1 MTAPL
6 VGIDEV
12 DLPKWTVVDQQVAK
26 AGLWHTLRAL
36 PAGIRIVVGLAW
48 RASRRLTLMAAVL
61 SVAAGCVT
69 AFGVLATADVLTS
82 LLAEGPAP
90 DRVVAALPAVGLVV
104 ASFSLRALLDS
115 ASSAAQALLRPH
127 VEQTAQQEVHAAV
140 ARVELVAFED
150 SDYADL
156 LRQCMTMG
164 VRSIESSISAIA
176 NVGGS
181 LVYLAASVIS
191 AGVLHPILAPVVV
204 LAVVPNLWASAR
216 AAKLAYASYLAT
228 ISRSRRLSVAS
239 ELLTDR
245 ETAAEMRAAT
255 AGPALLAEYRRIS
268 DALTREAVRVEL
280 AQTRVRL
287 TGRVI
292 AGIGTGGGY
301 AVLGLLLHAGWL
313 ALPLAGTAVVAMRLA
328 TSALT
333 STMMG
338 VKTLYEDT
346 LYLKLYTRLLETTRA
361 RTRSSTAVKFSEVS
375 DPALITLEA
384 ASFSYPGQDE
394 PALRDISMS
403 IAKGQV
409 VALVGENGSG
419 KSTLAK
425 LITGLYRPT
434 SGSVRWDGMDL
445 ADVDEESVYQRIALV
460 SQDPARWPMTAHDNI
475 RMGRIDREH
484 GMSVAEAARESG
496 ADEVIAELPDGYQT
510 LLSRLFSS
518 GRDLSGGQ
526 WQRISVA
533 RGIFRDAPVLVV
545 DEPTAAMDARAE
557 HAVFESLRRLGAG
570 GRTTIL
576 ITHRLAN
583 VQHADQIVVL
593 EQGRVVEHGT
603 HQELMDLG
611 GTYADLFTLQAS
623 AYQSESLLGGL

>member
-1 MTAPL
+1 MTRPL

-12 DLPKWTVVDQQVAK
+12 DLPKWTQVDQQVAK
-26 AGLWHTLRAL
+26 AGLWHTIRAL

-48 RASRRLTLMAAVL
+48 RASRRLTLLTAVL
-61 SVAAGCVT
+61 SLAAGCVT
-69 AFGVLATADVLTS
+69 AFGVLATADVLTT
-82 LLAEGPAP
+82 LLAEGPTP
-90 DRVVAALPAVGLVV
+90 DRVVAALPAVGWVV
-104 ASFSLRALLDS
+104 GSFAFRALLDS
-115 ASSAAQALLRPH
+115 AGNAAQALLRPH

-191 AGVLHPILAPVVV
+191 AGVLHPILAPVVM

-228 ISRSRRLSVAS
+228 IARSRRLSVAS
-239 ELLTDR
+239 GLLTDR
-245 ETAAEMRAAT
+245 ETAAEMRAST
-255 AGPALLAEYRRIS
+255 AGSALLAEYGRIS
-268 DALTREAVRVEL
+268 DALTREAVRVAL

-287 TGRVI
+287 TGRMM

-301 AVLGLLLHAGWL
+301 AILGLLLYVGWL

-338 VKTLYEDT
+338 IKNLYEDT
-346 LYLKLYTRLLETTRA
+346 LYVNLYTRLLDMTRS
-361 RTRSSTAVKFSEVS
+361 RTRPAVPRQVAAPE
-375 DPALITLEA
+375 LITVEA
-384 ASFSYPGQDE
+384 VGFSYPGQDE
-394 PALRDISMS
+394 PALRDVSLT

-419 KSTLAK
+419 KSTLGK
-425 LITGLYRPT
+425 LITGLYQPT
-434 SGSVRWDGMDL
+434 SGRVCWDGADL
-445 ADVDEESVYQRIALV
+445 AEIDEEAVYQRIALV
-460 SQDPARWPMTAHDNI
+460 SQDPARWPMTAYDNI

-484 GMSVAEAARESG
+484 GLSVADAARESG
-496 ADEVIAELPDGYQT
+496 ADQVIAELPDGYQT

-533 RGIFRDAPVLVV
+533 RGIYRDAPVLVV

-557 HAVFESLRRLGAG
+557 HEVFESLRRLGAG

-593 EQGRVVEHGT
+593 DHGRVTEHGS
-603 HQELMDLG
+603 HQELMALD
-611 GTYADLFTLQAS
+611 GTYASLFTLQAS
-623 AYQSESLLGGL
+623 AYAPAEF

>member
-1 MTAPL
+1 VTAPL

-12 DLPKWTVVDQQVAK
+12 DLPKWTEVDQQVAK

-48 RASRRLTLMAAVL
+48 RASKRLTLLTALL

-69 AFGVLATADVLTS
+69 AFGVLATAEVLTT
-82 LLAEGPAP
+82 LLAEGPTP
-90 DRVVAALPAVGLVV
+90 DRVVAALPSVGLVV
-104 ASFSLRALLDS
+104 VSFSLRALLDS
-115 ASSAAQALLRPH
+115 ASSAAQALLKPH
-127 VEQTAQQEVHAAV
+127 VEQTAQQQIHAAV

-164 VRSIESSISAIA
+164 VRSIESSIGAIA

-228 ISRSRRLSVAS
+228 ISRSRRLNVAS

-245 ETAAEMRAAT
+245 ATAAEMRAAT

-268 DALTREAVRVEL
+268 DMLTREAVRVQL

-292 AGIGTGGGY
+292 AGVGTGAGY

-338 VKTLYEDT
+338 IKTLYEDT
-346 LYLKLYTRLLETTRA
+346 LYVKLYTRLLETTRA
-361 RTRSSTAVKFSEVS
+361 RTRPSLPSQVS
-375 DPALITLEA
+375 DPAVITLEA

-394 PALRDISMS
+394 PALRDVSMT
-403 IAKGQV
+403 IAQGQV

-434 SGSVRWDGMDL
+434 SGSVRWDGTDL
-445 ADVDEESVYQRIALV
+445 ADVDEESVYQRIAMV
-460 SQDPARWPMTAHDNI
+460 SQDPARWPMTAYDNI
-475 RMGRIDREH
+475 RMGRIDREN

-496 ADEVIAELPDGYQT
+496 ADEVIAELPNGYET

-593 EQGRVVEHGT
+593 DQGRVTEHGT

>member
-1 MTAPL
+1 
-6 VGIDEV
+6 
-12 DLPKWTVVDQQVAK
+12 
-26 AGLWHTLRAL
+26 
-36 PAGIRIVVGLAW
+36 
-48 RASRRLTLMAAVL
+48 
-61 SVAAGCVT
+61 
-69 AFGVLATADVLTS
+69 
-82 LLAEGPAP
+82 
-90 DRVVAALPAVGLVV
+90 
-104 ASFSLRALLDS
+104 
-115 ASSAAQALLRPH
+115 
-127 VEQTAQQEVHAAV
+127 
-140 ARVELVAFED
+140 
-150 SDYADL
+150 
-156 LRQCMTMG
+156 
-164 VRSIESSISAIA
+164 
-176 NVGGS
+176 
-181 LVYLAASVIS
+181 
-191 AGVLHPILAPVVV
+191 VLHPILAPVVV

-228 ISRSRRLSVAS
+228 ISRSRRLNVAS

-245 ETAAEMRAAT
+245 ATAAEMRAAT

-268 DALTREAVRVEL
+268 DTLTREAVRVQL

-292 AGIGTGGGY
+292 AGVGTGGGY

-338 VKTLYEDT
+338 IKTLYEDT
-346 LYLKLYTRLLETTRA
+346 LYVKLYTRLLETTRA
-361 RTRSSTAVKFSEVS
+361 RTRPSLPSQVS
-375 DPALITLEA
+375 DPAVITLEA

-394 PALRDISMS
+394 PALRDVSMT
-403 IAKGQV
+403 IAQGQV

-434 SGSVRWDGMDL
+434 SGSVRWDGTDL

-460 SQDPARWPMTAHDNI
+460 SQDPARWPMTASDNI
-475 RMGRIDREH
+475 RMGRIDREN

-496 ADEVIAELPDGYQT
+496 ADEVIAELPDGYET

-593 EQGRVVEHGT
+593 DQGRVTEHGT

>member
-1 MTAPL
+1 VTAPL

-12 DLPKWTVVDQQVAK
+12 DLPKWTEVDQQVAK

-48 RASRRLTLMAAVL
+48 RASKRLTLLTAVL

-69 AFGVLATADVLTS
+69 AFGVLATADVLTM
-82 LLAEGPAP
+82 LLGEGPTP
-90 DRVVAALPAVGLVV
+90 DRVVAALPSVALVV
-104 ASFSLRALLDS
+104 VSFSLRALLDS
-115 ASSAAQALLRPH
+115 ASSAAQALLKPH
-127 VEQTAQQEVHAAV
+127 VEQTAQLQIHAAV

-228 ISRSRRLSVAS
+228 ISRSRRLNVAS

-245 ETAAEMRAAT
+245 ATAAEMRAAT

-268 DALTREAVRVEL
+268 DTLTREAVRVQL

-292 AGIGTGGGY
+292 AGVGTGGGY

-338 VKTLYEDT
+338 IKTLYEDT
-346 LYLKLYTRLLETTRA
+346 LYVKLYTRLLETTRA
-361 RTRSSTAVKFSEVS
+361 RTRPSLPSQVS
-375 DPALITLEA
+375 DPAVITLEA

-394 PALRDISMS
+394 PALRDVSMT
-403 IAKGQV
+403 IAQGQV

-434 SGSVRWDGMDL
+434 SGSVRWDGTDL

-460 SQDPARWPMTAHDNI
+460 SQDPARWPMTASDNI
-475 RMGRIDREH
+475 RMGRIDREN

-496 ADEVIAELPDGYQT
+496 ADEVIAELPDGYET

-593 EQGRVVEHGT
+593 DQGRVAEHGT